1 MTTGFS
7 SPKSS
12 RDFRE
17 TGPSFKRNCGVMSLE
32 KRKHEN
38 LMSNNL
44 TRVKFSPLTDA
55 KLTIL
60 PFALRR
66 RSERKANARHVSGS
80 RQPRSQGLSS
90 FSRSKERKK
99 RDPRNEVMIADSY
112 HLQITPKR
120 LWHRIV
126 ATPSNFI
133 QTHDRHKREIKHDVY
148 GKRQDKIF
156 YLQKHE
162 ET

>member
-17 TGPSFKRNCGVMSLE
+17 TGPSFERNCGAGAYYPGNRLLCGVMSVG
-32 KRKHEN
+32 KRKLEN
-38 LMSNNL
+38 LLSNNL

-55 KLTIL
+55 KLTIP

-66 RSERKANARHVSGS
+66 RSERRANDPHVSGS

-99 RDPRNEVMIADSY
+99 RAPRNEVIIADSY
-112 HLQITPKR
+112 HLQITPK
-120 LWHRIV
+120 
-126 ATPSNFI
+126 
-133 QTHDRHKREIKHDVY
+133 
-148 GKRQDKIF
+148 
-156 YLQKHE
+156 
-162 ET
+162 